1 MTFDSWPWGHDL
13 MEPYQNTVEDVCKT
27 EFMVRF
33 DRPLFWSR
41 YEAGDRDVRK
51 GIVSFARKK
60 LAGSEG
66 DALTNHSQLA
76 VLMFRIGLSLHKTRR
91 EVHEQEVH
99 LVKAHMITAYTIPDH
114 REYIHVGAS
123 SEPILAEAAAQLMD
137 INNTWDTLL
146 YKLFRLHNR
155 KILNVEQGKLL
166 ARLLLT
172 KAHDWAVRSKA
183 EYVIRPRWFTK
194 SIPLADF
201 LESLVGK
208 ENKNKIMD
216 AKPDNMPDGPTLATN
231 GLGQAIL
238 NFTHWAKA
246 EGDCS
251 LTDDGAW
258 IALTRC
264 MAWQCCDEGP
274 QVDIVTPLMLPM
286 EGAKLGPCAVSAIF
300 WQIKTRSPPDHI
312 SPEAVNSRPYLTI
325 VLDFTGSDSNPDK
338 LKPVVSISSS
348 KLIPGRNSL
357 HETTHPR
364 YAVSISGCTH
374 EAFPEL
380 IAAEEEHKYSS
391 LLKPRNCT
399 TDHGR
404 QDLDSLEIITQQKP
418 LWGSADGELPSSFSQ
433 CGTGPSRLYCPRTN

>member
-246 EGDCS
+246 EGRYCHS
-251 LTDDGAW
+251 THASHGRRQAGAVCR
-258 IALTRC
+258 ICNILADKNPSD
-264 MAWQCCDEGP
+264 AD
-274 QVDIVTPLMLPM
+274 
-286 EGAKLGPCAVSAIF
+286 
-300 WQIKTRSPPDHI
+300 SPPDHI